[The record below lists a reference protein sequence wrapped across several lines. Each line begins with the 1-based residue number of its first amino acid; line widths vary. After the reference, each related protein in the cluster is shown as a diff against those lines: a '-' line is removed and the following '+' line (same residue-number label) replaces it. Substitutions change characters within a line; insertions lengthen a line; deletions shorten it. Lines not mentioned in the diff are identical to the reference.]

1 MSASVERDLRNER
14 IHVVDE
20 RNKAIIK
27 ANSGQ
32 SHFNACGHRP
42 DPSYGQPS

>member
-20 RNKAIIK
+20 RNRAMMKSEPESVTLLTRAVT
-27 ANSGQ
+27 
-32 SHFNACGHRP
+32 
-42 DPSYGQPS
+42 DPGPLYGQP